1 VKPFAMTQ
9 LIVQVDSEN
18 TATAIKQ
25 FVSQFA
31 DASIEATQPDDVD
44 YQELY
49 GIDQTTFNTQLNI
62 GIAQS
67 VLGVSKPWHE
77 VKAALLAKIGK

>member
-1 VKPFAMTQ
+1 MTQ
-9 LIVQVDSEN
+9 LLVQADSEN

-44 YQELY
+44 YQAIY
-49 GIDQTTFNTQLNI
+49 DIDQATFNTQLNI

-67 VLGVSKPWHE
+67 VLGISKPWNE
-77 VKAALLAKIGK
+77 VKAALVAKISK

>member
-1 VKPFAMTQ
+1 MTQ
-9 LIVQVDSEN
+9 LLVQVDSEN

-31 DASIEATQPDDVD
+31 DASIETTQPDDVD
-44 YQELY
+44 YQEIY

-67 VLGVSKPWHE
+67 VLGIAKPWND

>member
-1 VKPFAMTQ
+1 MTQ
-9 LIVQVDSEN
+9 LLVQVDSEN

-31 DASIEATQPDDVD
+31 DASIQTTKSDDVD

-49 GIDQTTFNTQLNI
+49 GIDQATFNTQLNI

-67 VLGVSKPWHE
+67 VLGISKPWHE
-77 VKAALLAKIGK
+77 VKASLLAKISK